1 MANLWLHD
9 ITVDNKSFERIKS
22 NETFK
27 AIQRVGFYLASSA
40 IFKYRFYVLIGSQVR
55 LSFIIEKGP
64 VNIGGDEHVGD
75 NNDLDDRELSPGDN
89 VSL

>member
-1 MANLWLHD
+1 M
-9 ITVDNKSFERIKS
+9 
-22 NETFK
+22 
-27 AIQRVGFYLASSA
+27 
-40 IFKYRFYVLIGSQVR
+40 R

-75 NNDLDDRELSPGDN
+75 NNDLDDREFSPGDN